1 MSPLTQPQS
10 GLPDVGG
17 EFNRQA
23 ALRGRMDDS
32 YHDLSDHWTSI
43 TQRLYPVWVKIGPGL
58 SNPAHIDLRSRTT
71 FLDSNTLLGT
81 LEEIKAGQLSRE
93 RILGCFGVNFHEVF
107 HAKHSKLWILE
118 ADEAL
123 RAGDQGQLATDRE
136 LLEEPR
142 MEAHGVRDFP
152 PESKRGRFVRL
163 ALQSAMAQHMLP
175 HFQRQLA
182 TALLSTGKLSR
193 DLAGTSMVYLKARE
207 AYDAISPGTLAPLEG
222 IWQQVLGAD
231 KTALED
237 LFARLIWC
245 PDGDSQQLSVY
256 AREYRDIIGAP
267 DPPPPA
273 AGAGGSGASAPGA
286 PGPQGQQD
294 GPAPGSLAQAI
305 GQAIENAQQAAKQQ
319 AAADTEVSRIAA
331 EANPVGQDARTAG
344 GLGKGEGVG
353 KASGRLPDRGVD
365 RPPFADERAAQRRY
379 AQALSK
385 ARSAG
390 VIVLSKRTPGGR
402 FNARSHVRAIAER
415 QAGLPPRSQPW
426 EFSLSRSARI
436 LEPHFVLVID
446 TSGSMG
452 SYEYALGPIAWIL
465 HEGVRAIGGRM
476 SIALFGNGS
485 ALLSDGRAPL
495 KLVPA
500 IKTGGGTQFAGDAL
514 VIGCDQLEMTN
525 PARPRLVYCLSD
537 GGWYDTQAGL
547 SRIHALREVGVP
559 TNHISIGPLEP
570 LSIDADRIS
579 LITDPADALSIV
591 TEDTVA
597 LLASYARQ
605 RRRPALALA

>member
-1 MSPLTQPQS
+1 MSPLTQPPS
-10 GLPDVGG
+10 PRPDVGG

-58 SNPAHIDLRSRTT
+58 SDPAHIDLRSRTT

-81 LEEIKAGQLSRE
+81 LADIQAGQLSRE

-107 HAKHSKLWILE
+107 HAKHTKLWILD
-118 ADEAL
+118 ADQAL
-123 RAGDQGQLATDRE
+123 RADDHDQLATDRE

-152 PESKRGRFVRL
+152 PESKRGRFVRV
-163 ALQSAMAQHMLP
+163 ALQTAMAQHMLP

-182 TALLSTGKLSR
+182 TALLSAGTVTR

-207 AYDAISPGTLAPLEG
+207 AYGAISPGTLAPLEG
-222 IWQQVLGAD
+222 LWQQVLGAD

-245 PDGDSQQLSVY
+245 PDGDSEQLSVY

-273 AGAGGSGASAPGA
+273 GGDGSGARGPAGAGGP
-286 PGPQGQQD
+286 GQQD
-294 GPAPGSLAQAI
+294 SPAPGSLAQAL
-305 GQAIENAQQAAKQQ
+305 GQAIDNAQQAATQQ
-319 AAADTEVSRIAA
+319 AAADADVSRIAA
-331 EANPVGQDARTAG
+331 EAKPAGRDARTAG
-344 GLGKGEGVG
+344 GLGNGSGVG
-353 KASGRLPDRGVD
+353 QATGRLPDRGVD
-365 RPPFADERAAQRRY
+365 RPPFSDERAAQRRY

-390 VIVLSKRTPGGR
+390 VIVLTKRTPGGR
-402 FNARSHVRAIAER
+402 FSARSHVRGIAER
-415 QAGLPPRSQPW
+415 QAGQPPRSQPW
-426 EFSLSRSARI
+426 ELSLSRTSRI

-452 SYEYALGPIAWIL
+452 AYEYALGPISWIL

-476 SIALFGNGS
+476 SVALFGNGS
-485 ALLSDGRAPL
+485 ALLTDGRAAL

-514 VIGCDQLEMTN
+514 VMGCDQLDMTN
-525 PARPRLVYCLSD
+525 PARPRLIYCLSD
-537 GGWYDTQAGL
+537 GGWYDTEAGL

-591 TEDTVA
+591 TQDTVA

-605 RRRPALALA
+605 RRHPALALA